1 MRRKWS
7 IRELAELHASRR
19 VPEQLPDTVLWLH
32 DIRSMHN
39 VGSVF
44 RTADGFGI
52 RRIWLS
58 GHTPTPPR
66 PEIHKTALGA
76 DKSVPWTY
84 FPTADSALAAL
95 RSEGRTLIAIEQ
107 TTDAEPLHRATLDPG
122 FRLCVVFGNE
132 VTGLADDV
140 LAAADRVLEIPQFGK
155 KHSLNVSVAAGIVC
169 FGLFSVME
177 SHTSRP

>member
-7 IRELAELHASRR
+7 IRELATLHASRR
-19 VPEQLPDTVLWLH
+19 APNQLSDTVLWLH

-58 GHTPTPPR
+58 GYTPTPPR

-76 DKSVPWTY
+76 DKSVEWRY
-84 FPTADSALAAL
+84 FQTAEEVFIAL
-95 RSEGRTLIAIEQ
+95 SDEGRLLVAVEQ
-107 TTDAEPLHRATLDPG
+107 TTDAHPLNALSLEPASP
-122 FRLCVVFGNE
+122 LCVVFGNE
-132 VTGLADDV
+132 VTGLADEV
-140 LAAADRVLEIPQFGK
+140 LARADLVVEIPQFGK

-177 SHTSRP
+177 SQPLRP

>member
-7 IRELAELHASRR
+7 IRELAALHASRQA
-19 VPEQLPDTVLWLH
+19 PAQLPDTVLWLH

-52 RRIWLS
+52 RQIYLS
-58 GHTPTPPR
+58 GYTPTPPR

-84 FPTADSALAAL
+84 FPTADDALAAL
-95 RSEGRTLIAIEQ
+95 RREGRILVAVEQ
-107 TTDAEPLHRATLDPG
+107 TTDAEPLHKLSLNDAS
-122 FRLCVVFGNE
+122 RLCVVFGNE
-132 VTGLADDV
+132 VTGLDEEVLSKADLV
-140 LAAADRVLEIPQFGK
+140 VEIPQFGK

-177 SHTSRP
+177 SQPLRP

>member
-7 IRELAELHASRR
+7 IRELATQHASRQ
-19 VPEQLPDTVLWLH
+19 VPGQLQDTVLWLH

-58 GHTPTPPR
+58 GHTPSPPR

-84 FPTADSALAAL
+84 FPTAEDAMEAI

-107 TTDAEPLHRATLDPG
+107 TTDAEPLHQIHLEQSS
-122 FRLCVVFGNE
+122 RLCVVFGNE

-140 LAAADRVLEIPQFGK
+140 LAAAHRVVEIPQFGK

-169 FGLFSVME
+169 FGLFSLME
-177 SHTSRP
+177 SQRPRP

>member
-7 IRELAELHASRR
+7 IRELTSLHASRQA
-19 VPEQLPDTVLWLH
+19 PSQLHDTVLWLH
-32 DIRSMHN
+32 DIRSLHN

-52 RRIWLS
+52 RQIWLS

-84 FPTADSALAAL
+84 FPTAVDAMAAL
-95 RSEGRTLIAIEQ
+95 RGQHRILVAVEQ
-107 TTDAEPLHRATLDPG
+107 TTDAEPLHRMTIDPAS
-122 FRLCVVFGNE
+122 RLCVVFGNE

-140 LAAADRVLEIPQFGK
+140 LAAADRVVEIPQFGK

-177 SHTSRP
+177 SHRLRP

>member
-7 IRELAELHASRR
+7 IRELAALHAERQA
-19 VPEQLPDTVLWLH
+19 PTQLPDTILWLH
-32 DIRSMHN
+32 DIRSLHN

-52 RRIWLS
+52 QRIWLS
-58 GHTPTPPR
+58 GYTPTPPR

-76 DKSVPWTY
+76 DKSVEWTY
-84 FPTADSALAAL
+84 FPTAQEAFAAL
-95 RSEGRTLIAIEQ
+95 IAEQRVLIAVEQ
-107 TTDAEPLHRATLDPG
+107 TTDAEPLQRISLDPATK
-122 FRLCVVFGNE
+122 LCVVFGNE
-132 VTGLADDV
+132 VSGLADEV
-140 LAAADRVLEIPQFGK
+140 LARADRVVEIPQFGK

-177 SHTSRP
+177 SQAPRP

>member
-7 IRELAELHASRR
+7 IRELAALHAERQAPS
-19 VPEQLPDTVLWLH
+19 QLPDTVLWLH

-58 GHTPTPPR
+58 GYTPTPPR

-76 DKSVPWTY
+76 DKSVAWTY
-84 FPTADSALAAL
+84 FPTAQDAFDALEADDRRLVAV
-95 RSEGRTLIAIEQ
+95 EQ
-107 TTDAEPLHRATLDPG
+107 TTDAEPLHRISIDPSSK
-122 FRLCVVFGNE
+122 LCVVFGNE

-140 LAAADRVLEIPQFGK
+140 LARADHVVEIPQFGK

-177 SHTSRP
+177 SHPPRP

>member
-7 IRELAELHASRR
+7 IRELAQRHASRQA
-19 VPEQLPDTVLWLH
+19 PEQLPDTVLWLH
-32 DIRSMHN
+32 NIRSLHN

-58 GHTPTPPR
+58 GYTPTPPR

-76 DKSVPWTY
+76 DKSVAWSY
-84 FPTADSALAAL
+84 FSTSEETLTQL
-95 RSEGRTLIAIEQ
+95 RIENRILIAVEQ
-107 TTDAEPLHRATLDPG
+107 TTDSRSLDELILEPASRY
-122 FRLCVVFGNE
+122 CVVFGNE
-132 VTGLADDV
+132 VTGLDDDV
-140 LAAADRVLEIPQFGK
+140 LAKADLVAEIPQFGK

-169 FGLFSVME
+169 FGLFSLMQN
-177 SHTSRP
+177 HTHRP

>member
-7 IRELAELHASRR
+7 IRELAELHALRQ
-19 VPEQLPDTVLWLH
+19 VPKQLPDSVLWLH
-32 DIRSMHN
+32 NIRSMHN

-44 RTADGFGI
+44 RSADGFGI

-58 GHTPTPPR
+58 GYTPTPPR

-76 DKSVPWTY
+76 DKSVAWTY
-84 FPTADSALAAL
+84 FPTAEDAFFALSA
-95 RSEGRTLIAIEQ
+95 EQRTLIAVEQ
-107 TTDAEPLHRATLDPG
+107 TNDAVPLQKLELTASSK
-122 FRLCVVFGNE
+122 LCVVFGNE

-140 LAAADRVLEIPQFGK
+140 LARADRVIEIPQFGK
-155 KHSLNVSVAAGIVC
+155 KHSLNVSVAVGIVC

-177 SHTSRP
+177 SQATKS

>member
-7 IRELAELHASRR
+7 IRELAALHASRQA
-19 VPEQLPDTVLWLH
+19 PEQLPDTVLWLH
-32 DIRSMHN
+32 DIRSLHN

-52 RRIWLS
+52 RQIFLS
-58 GHTPTPPR
+58 GYTPTPPR

-84 FPTADSALAAL
+84 FPTAEAALAAI
-95 RSEGRTLIAIEQ
+95 RDEGRILLAIEQ
-107 TTDAEPLHRATLDPG
+107 TTDAEPLHRVTIDPG
-122 FRLCVVFGNE
+122 TRLCVVFGNE
-132 VTGLADDV
+132 VTGLDDDV
-140 LAAADRVLEIPQFGK
+140 LAAADRVVEIPQFGK

-177 SHTSRP
+177 SQPHRP

>member
-7 IRELAELHASRR
+7 IRELAALHAERQAPS
-19 VPEQLPDTVLWLH
+19 QLPDTVLWLH

-58 GHTPTPPR
+58 GYTPTPPR

-76 DKSVPWTY
+76 DKSVAWTY
-84 FPTADSALAAL
+84 FPTAQDAFDALEAEGVETGAAGL
-95 RSEGRTLIAIEQ
+95 IVLLIA
-107 TTDAEPLHRATLDPG
+107 G
-122 FRLCVVFGNE
+122 GK
-132 VTGLADDV
+132 
-140 LAAADRVLEIPQFGK
+140 IPAVSIQF
-155 KHSLNVSVAAGIVC
+155 
-169 FGLFSVME
+169 
-177 SHTSRP
+177 

>member
-7 IRELAELHASRR
+7 IRELATLHASRQA
-19 VPEQLPDTVLWLH
+19 PSQLPDTVLWLH
-32 DIRSMHN
+32 NIRSMHN

-52 RRIWLS
+52 RQIYLS
-58 GHTPTPPR
+58 GYTPTPPR

-84 FPTADSALAAL
+84 FSTADDALSALRL
-95 RSEGRTLIAIEQ
+95 DDRTLIAVEQ
-107 TTDAEPLHRATLDPG
+107 TTDAEPLHRISIEPAS
-122 FRLCVVFGNE
+122 RLCIVFGNE
-132 VTGLADDV
+132 VTGLDEEV
-140 LAAADRVLEIPQFGK
+140 LSQADRVVEIPQFGK

-177 SHTSRP
+177 SQPLRP